1 MVEHRFLDR
10 SFEKLRSS
18 ALVELNFNQK
28 RPANNTPGVSFLP
41 ASPIM
46 ARLNSNYLKL
56 KAGYLFP
63 EINRRVKAF
72 TDANPD
78 GAARLIRCGIGDVT
92 EPLPESVRTAMH
104 RAVDEMG
111 VRESF
116 HGYGPEQGY
125 EFLRKAI
132 AENDFRAKGLD
143 VADDEIFVSDGSK
156 CDCGNIL
163 DIFGHDNRIAVM
175 DPVYP
180 VYVDTNV
187 MAGHTGASD
196 ESGLYEGLVYLDCTE
211 ENGFV
216 PSVPTEK
223 VDIVYLCY
231 PNNPTGA
238 AATRAQLTD
247 WVEYALAN
255 EAILLFDA
263 AYEAYIR
270 DPDIPH
276 SIYEIPG
283 ARKCAIE
290 FRSFSKNGGFT
301 GVRCAFTV
309 VPKELEC
316 RTDSGESRPLHPLW
330 NRRFSTK
337 FNGVGY
343 VTQRAAEALY
353 SESGKSE
360 VAALVAHYMGNA
372 SILRDA
378 VVACGLTTFGG
389 TNAPYIWVRGP
400 LGVTSWEIFDR
411 VLSQANVV
419 ITPGS
424 GFGPAGE
431 GYFRISAFNSRANVE
446 EVARRLAALDWSASR
461 TS

>member
-1 MVEHRFLDR
+1 
-10 SFEKLRSS
+10 
-18 ALVELNFNQK
+18 
-28 RPANNTPGVSFLP
+28 
-41 ASPIM
+41 M

-63 EINRRVKAF
+63 EIGRRVKSF
-72 TDANPD
+72 SDSTPE

-92 EPLPESVRTAMH
+92 EPLPLAVRTAMH
-104 RAVDEMG
+104 KAVDDMG
-111 VRESF
+111 ARESF

-125 EFLRKAI
+125 EFLRHAI
-132 AENDFRAKGLD
+132 AANDYRARGIEI
-143 VADDEIFVSDGSK
+143 ADEEIFVSDGSK

-187 MAGHTGASD
+187 MAGHTGESD
-196 ESGLYEGLVYLDCTE
+196 ETGLYEGLIYLPCTA

-216 PSVPTEK
+216 PSVPA
-223 VDIVYLCY
+223 VQADIIYLCY

-238 AATRAQLTD
+238 TATREQLTR
-247 WVEYALAN
+247 WVDYALAN
-255 EAILLFDA
+255 DAVILFDA

-270 DPDIPH
+270 DPNIPH

-283 ARKCAIE
+283 ARRCAIE

-309 VPKELEC
+309 LPKELEC
-316 RTDSGESRPLHPLW
+316 RTGAAERRPLHPLW

-337 FNGVGY
+337 FNGVSY
-343 VTQRAAEALY
+343 ITQRAAEAIY
-353 SESGKSE
+353 SSE
-360 VAALVAHYMGNA
+360 GRAEVNALISHYMGNA
-372 SILRDA
+372 AILREA
-378 VVACGLTTFGG
+378 AEGCGLTTFGG

-400 LGVTSWEIFDR
+400 AHLTSWQIFDK
-411 VLSQANVV
+411 VLHEANVV
-419 ITPGS
+419 VTPGS

-431 GYFRISAFNSRANVE
+431 GYFRISAFNSRANVD
-446 EVARRLAALDWSASR
+446 EVARRLTSLDWK
-461 TS
+461 

>member
-1 MVEHRFLDR
+1 
-10 SFEKLRSS
+10 
-18 ALVELNFNQK
+18 
-28 RPANNTPGVSFLP
+28 
-41 ASPIM
+41 M

-72 TDANPD
+72 TDSNPG

-92 EPLPESVRTAMH
+92 EPLPGSVRKAMH
-104 RAVDEMG
+104 AAVDEMG

-116 HGYGPEQGY
+116 RGYGPEQGH
-125 EFLRKAI
+125 EFLRQAI
-132 AENDFRAKGLD
+132 AENDYRARGIN
-143 VADDEIFVSDGSK
+143 VANDEIFVSDGSK

-163 DIFGHDNRIAVM
+163 DVFGHDNRIAVM

-187 MAGHTGASD
+187 MAGHTGEGDA
-196 ESGLYEGLVYLDCTE
+196 SGLYSGLVYLACTA

-216 PSVPTEK
+216 PSVPHEK
-223 VDIVYLCY
+223 VDLIYLCY

-238 AATRAQLTD
+238 TATRAQLAA

-255 EAILLFDA
+255 DAVILFDA

-270 DPDIPH
+270 DPQIPH

-309 VPKELEC
+309 VPKDLEC
-316 RTDSGESRPLHPLW
+316 SADSGERRLLHPLW

-353 SESGKSE
+353 SEEGRAE
-360 VAALVAHYMGNA
+360 VAALISHYMGNA
-372 SILRDA
+372 EIL
-378 VVACGLTTFGG
+378 VAAAKDCGLATFGG
-389 TNAPYIWVRGP
+389 VNAPYIWVRGP
-400 LGVTSWEIFDR
+400 EGLTSWEIFDTF
-411 VLSQANVV
+411 LTKANVV
-419 ITPGS
+419 VTPGS

-431 GYFRISAFNSRANVE
+431 GYFRISAFNSRKNAE
-446 EVARRLAALDWSASR
+446 EVAVRLRSLAW
-461 TS
+461 

>member
-1 MVEHRFLDR
+1 
-10 SFEKLRSS
+10 
-18 ALVELNFNQK
+18 
-28 RPANNTPGVSFLP
+28 
-41 ASPIM
+41 M

-72 TDANPD
+72 TDSNPA

-92 EPLPESVRTAMH
+92 EPLPASVRRAMH
-104 RAVDEMG
+104 AAVDEMG

-116 HGYGPEQGY
+116 KGYGPEQGY
-125 EFLRKAI
+125 EFLRQAI
-132 AENDFRAKGLD
+132 AENDYRARGID
-143 VADDEIFVSDGSK
+143 IANDEIFVSDGSK

-187 MAGHTGASD
+187 MAGHTGEGDA
-196 ESGLYEGLVYLDCTE
+196 SGLYGGLVYLACTA

-216 PSVPTEK
+216 AAVPQEK
-223 VDIVYLCY
+223 VDLIYLCY

-238 AATRAQLTD
+238 TATRAQLAE
-247 WVEYALAN
+247 WVDYALKNDAV
-255 EAILLFDA
+255 ILFDA

-270 DPDIPH
+270 DPEIPH

-283 ARKCAIE
+283 ARKCAVE

-316 RTDSGESRPLHPLW
+316 ATSIGDRRPLHPLW

-343 VTQRAAEALY
+343 ITQRAAEALY
-353 SESGKSE
+353 SPDGRAE
-360 VAALVAHYMGNA
+360 VASLIRHYMGNA
-372 SILRDA
+372 EIL
-378 VVACGLTTFGG
+378 VAAAKDCGLLTFGG
-389 TNAPYIWVRGP
+389 SNAPYIWVRGP
-400 LGVTSWEIFDR
+400 EGLTSWEIFDA
-411 VLSQANVV
+411 VLNKANVV
-419 ITPGS
+419 VTPGS

-431 GYFRISAFNSRANVE
+431 GYFRISSFNSRSNVE
-446 EVARRLAALDWSASR
+446 EVATRLRSLVW
-461 TS
+461 